1 MRRFT
6 FIGRMG
12 VSDNGPVPHVQPDTT
27 LIDIQFVDTFR
38 RLEYGIGSA
47 LDALRVLGLTPKEVA
62 VDLVVLSAL
71 VNAADTRIS
80 RAVNSQN
87 GWTREIDLIVP
98 VSDVRLWDD
107 QARLLERLLRFLTGD
122 LWRVFF
128 RSRPAGFDRIAQPPT
143 NLALATFDNVALF
156 SGGLDSLV
164 GAIDQLASGVGPLF
178 VSHYWDS
185 ETSKAQNAL
194 LHFLERH
201 YPKQEIKSL
210 RVRLGFDKH
219 HAHTGEIEDTQRG
232 RSFLFFALAVLAA
245 SALGSNS
252 QVLVPENGLIGLNVP
267 LDPLRLGSLST
278 RTTHPFYMARVNDLL
293 SQLRLSVELTNP
305 YRHFTKGEML
315 AGCKD
320 RGFLQEIVGQ
330 SMSCSSPAKARYKKL
345 SPRHCGTCVP
355 CLIRRASIEFG
366 LGAVDPTLYTVPSL
380 TARKLDT
387 RAAEGEHVRSFQ
399 LMIAKLAANPAAAKV
414 LVHVPGPLSDAPQ
427 EIPQFVG
434 VFERGM
440 AEVAQLLR
448 SVTARPI

>member
-12 VSDNGPVPHVQPDTT
+12 PLDSGPVPIAQSDSTPV
-27 LIDIQFVDTFR
+27 DIQFVDTFR
-38 RLEYGIGSA
+38 RLDFGIGSA
-47 LDALRVLGLTPKEVA
+47 LDSLRVLGLTPKELA
-62 VDLVVLSAL
+62 IDLVILSAL
-71 VNAADTRIS
+71 VNAADTRVS

-87 GWTREIDLIVP
+87 GWTREIDLAVP
-98 VSDVRLWDD
+98 VSNTSLWDD
-107 QARLLERLLRFLTGD
+107 QAALLERLLQFLTGD

-128 RSRPAGFDRIAQPPT
+128 RSRPTGFDVIAQPPT
-143 NLALATFDNVALF
+143 NLALATFNNVSLF

-164 GAIDQLASGVGPLF
+164 GAIDQLTAGAKPLL

-185 ETSKAQNAL
+185 ETSKAQSAL
-194 LHFLERH
+194 LYLLEKH
-201 YPKQEIKSL
+201 YPRQEIKSV

-219 HAHTGEIEDTQRG
+219 HVNTCEIEDTQRG

-245 SALGSNS
+245 SALGSKS
-252 QVLVPENGLIGLNVP
+252 KVLVPENGLIGLNVP

-278 RTTHPFYMARVNDLL
+278 RTTHPFYMARINELL
-293 SQLRLSVELTNP
+293 SRLGLSVELINP
-305 YRHFTKGEML
+305 YRHMTKGEML

-320 RGFLQEIVGQ
+320 LTFLQKIVGQ
-330 SMSCSSPAKARYKKL
+330 SMSCSSPAKARYKRL

-366 LGAVDPTLYTVPSL
+366 LGTSDPTLYTVPSL

-399 LMIAKLAANPAAAKV
+399 LMMAKVATNPVAAKL
-414 LVHVPGPLSDAPQ
+414 LVHVPGSLSDAPQ

-448 SVTARPI
+448 SVTAGPT